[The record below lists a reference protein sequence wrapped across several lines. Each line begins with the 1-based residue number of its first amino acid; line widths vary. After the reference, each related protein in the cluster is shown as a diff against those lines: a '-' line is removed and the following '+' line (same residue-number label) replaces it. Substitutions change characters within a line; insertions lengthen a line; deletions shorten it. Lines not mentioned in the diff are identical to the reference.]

1 MPNLGFGELLVILLI
16 ALMVFGPSKLPEM
29 GRSIGKSLKE
39 FRKASSQIRSEL
51 ELDEDLDEDL
61 DEEPPR
67 VPSPARARAKQED
80 GGVEDA
86 PLPETPSERAA
97 D

>member
-39 FRKASSQIRSEL
+39 FRRASSQMRAEL
-51 ELDEDLDEDL
+51 ELDEDLDE
-61 DEEPPR
+61 EPP
-67 VPSPARARAKQED
+67 VAPSPADSARTELESGEMD
-80 GGVEDA
+80 DA
-86 PLPETPSERAA
+86 ALPETPSERAA